1 MKKSTIVCSLI
12 AVFLVAG
19 VTFAHCGKCGVT
31 KEEKAEGFVSL
42 FNGENLDGWQ
52 GSTKGY
58 AAEDGKLVCIKG
70 KGGFLFTDKEYADFI
85 YRFEFKLEP
94 GGNNGLAVRAPL
106 QGNPAYS
113 SMELQI
119 LDNTAPK
126 YANLKEYQY
135 HGSVYGVV
143 PAKRGF
149 LKPVGEWNSQEVI
162 ADGTKIKVILNGHV
176 IVDADLAKTKPKDG
190 NPHPGMLRKTGYL
203 GFCGHGDR
211 LEFRNLRIKELKK

>member
-1 MKKSTIVCSLI
+1 MKKTTILTS
-12 AVFLVAG
+12 LVALILLAG
-19 VTFAHCGKCGVT
+19 STFADGGKCGLSD
-31 KEEKAEGFVSL
+31 KEKADGFVSI
-42 FNGENLDGWQ
+42 FNGKNLDGWQ

-58 AAEDGKLVCIKG
+58 VAEDGNLVCLKG
-70 KGGFLFTDKEYADFI
+70 KGGFLLTDKEYANFI
-85 YRFEFKLEP
+85 FRFEFKLPP

-119 LDNTAPK
+119 LDNTAPQ
-126 YANLKEYQY
+126 YATLKEYQY

-149 LKPVGEWNSQEVI
+149 LKPVGEWNCQEVV

-176 IVDADLAKTKPKDG
+176 IVDTDLAEQKPKDG
-190 NPHPGMLRKTGYL
+190 HPHPGMLRKTGYL

-211 LEFRNLRIKELKK
+211 IEFRNLRVKELKP